1 MAKVKTAYRWNA
13 NFWYFKTI
21 EVKEDPDFAN
31 EYNLPSRST
40 WEKPPADNETQ
51 WAKRDI
57 QNNCWTLEK
66 LSMSERL
73 KEGLITQAEYEE
85 WYSRR
90 DAEFIS
96 VLKQRAMGDVDK
108 IALKEDIDVETT
120 ARENADTEIM
130 NKVKTVSKSLQETV
144 TTITTLQENL
154 VANGIAD
161 EETKSKIAEVVKSVQ
176 ANSEIIEALKTAL
189 DSNSASDEETKSKI
203 TDIVAAIQ
211 TNTESLVA
219 LRQALTS
226 NETSDAETKSAVDAL
241 ASLVS
246 TKAESNHTHK
256 YAGSSSVGG
265 AATSANKLATARKIG
280 NASFNGSADISLA
293 QMGVTAAITAALQ
306 NAGSGITVTRK
317 NNDCVI
323 RDTKNKFAVKIST
336 YKSNSANTTVF
347 TVNAENDFNSIIGC
361 IGSCESS
368 SARYIFDEDLN
379 EFYVQANDFFKY
391 ATLVMFATLK

>member
-1 MAKVKTAYRWNA
+1 MAKTKTAYRWNA
-13 NFWYFKTI
+13 NRWFFKKI
-21 EVKEDPDFAN
+21 EVNEDPDFED
-31 EYNLPSRST
+31 EYNLPGRST
-40 WEKPPADNETQ
+40 WDKPPADTETQ
-51 WAKRDI
+51 WARMDTVNHI
-57 QNNCWTLEK
+57 WVLED
-66 LSMSERL
+66 LSMEGRL
-73 KEGLITQAEYEE
+73 AEGLITQAEYDE
-85 WYSRR
+85 WFKNR
-90 DAEFIS
+90 DSEFLS
-96 VLKQRAMGDVDK
+96 VLKQRAENDVK
-108 IALKEDIDVETT
+108 NIALKEDIDVETT

-130 NKVKTVSKSLQETV
+130 NKVKTVSNSLQETV

-189 DSNSASDEETKSKI
+189 
-203 TDIVAAIQ
+203 
-211 TNTESLVA
+211 
-219 LRQALTS
+219 TS
-226 NETSDAETKSAVDAL
+226 NETSDAETKSAVDTL

-265 AATSANKLATARKIG
+265 AATSANKLAKAVNIG
-280 NASFNGSADISLA
+280 HASFNGTSDVSLE

-336 YKSNSANTTVF
+336 YKSSSANTTVF

-361 IGSCESS
+361 IGSCGSS
-368 SARYIFDEDLN
+368 SARYIFDEDVN
-379 EFYVQANDFFKY
+379 EFYVQSNDFFKY